1 MPGRF
6 AEIVSIEIARTE
18 CRALVPLCDDTQA
31 HAFDHFA
38 GLRANFLAHLIA
50 TRDRLPQ
57 TTVLRRETPEAA
69 PIFSKLVRG
78 SAKRL
83 QLVLRRCELLAQSS
97 GFSSCGARFLLRS
110 IASGLQL
117 NLPRL
122 QLLVF
127 ADALIALGLGGN
139 PLLLDL
145 QCAPL
150 QIGMKAVNA
159 LIGAFRDRKSVV

>member
-18 CRALVPLCDDTQA
+18 CRALVPLCADTQA

-69 PIFSKLVRG
+69 IFAYAHVG
-78 SAKRL
+78 
-83 QLVLRRCELLAQSS
+83 E
-97 GFSSCGARFLLRS
+97 
-110 IASGLQL
+110 
-117 NLPRL
+117 
-122 QLLVF
+122 
-127 ADALIALGLGGN
+127 GLGTQESR
-139 PLLLDL
+139 L
-145 QCAPL
+145 A
-150 QIGMKAVNA
+150 
-159 LIGAFRDRKSVV
+159 